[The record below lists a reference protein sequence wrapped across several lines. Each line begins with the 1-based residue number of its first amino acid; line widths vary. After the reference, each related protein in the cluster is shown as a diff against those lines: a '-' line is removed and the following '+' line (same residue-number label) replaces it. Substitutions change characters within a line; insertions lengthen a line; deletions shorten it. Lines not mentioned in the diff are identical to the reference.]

1 MVCSFLSLFTAM
13 IVVTMFWKSHI
24 SKVSQDTQP
33 KKASGRLVQKLKDL
47 ISENVSMF
55 CLDSTKE
62 TESPLNFLGG
72 KKKKKIPRINLLQ
85 IPNMP
90 PNLLI
95 FLFLTK
101 QLNKLNFFIKKKT
114 HFCKILFQQPSSATL

>member
-1 MVCSFLSLFTAM
+1 M

-72 KKKKKIPRINLLQ
+72 KKKRKYPGLICSKFQ
-85 IPNMP
+85 TCHQ
-90 PNLLI
+90 I
-95 FLFLTK
+95 FLF
-101 QLNKLNFFIKKKT
+101 
-114 HFCKILFQQPSSATL
+114 FCF